1 MNHFHNTIRFTG
13 DELHNAILL
22 ARRQEDAVLA
32 IMSDGKM
39 RGPSQIKAIGDR
51 AGRKWLI
58 GSVRRAVTNLEHDGA
73 LVKTDTRIPSPYRSF
88 EHCWQKA

>member
-1 MNHFHNTIRFTG
+1 MTYFNTNRLEG

-39 RGPSQIKAIGDR
+39 RGPSQIKAIGER

-58 GSVRRAVTNLEHDGA
+58 GSVRRAVTNLEHDGS
-73 LVKTDTRIPSPYRSF
+73 LVKTDTRIQTIHNSW
-88 EHCWQKA
+88 EHCWRKA